1 MVAFLIVLFFIV
13 VLGAVAYGT
22 QSRRRRIAVEGM
34 AKTAKLL
41 EAIADSPVVVR
52 EATITTHPLTDAL
65 TNLGTRPLLERD
77 LAIYGGQVARYGVH
91 VCVALF
97 DIDGFKRFN
106 DQYGTA
112 RGDEILVAIAER
124 IASRSRSGDSI
135 YRLGGDEF
143 VCLLPEQTLET
154 GAKVVERMK
163 RSVEELAIA
172 FEGAPN
178 GIVTVSA
185 GLAVLDVEHQMA
197 FDELLKEAEDDLL
210 QFR

>member
-1 MVAFLIVLFFIV
+1 
-13 VLGAVAYGT
+13 
-22 QSRRRRIAVEGM
+22 
-34 AKTAKLL
+34 
-41 EAIADSPVVVR
+41 VVVR

-97 DIDGFKRFN
+97 DIDGFKKFN
-106 DQYGTA
+106 DQYGMT
-112 RGDEILVAIAER
+112 RGDETLVAIAER

-185 GLAVLDVEHQMA
+185 GLAVLDAEHQMA
-197 FDELLKEAEDDLL
+197 FDELLKEAEADLL

>member
-1 MVAFLIVLFFIV
+1 MVAFFIVLFFIV

-22 QSRRRRIAVEGM
+22 QTRRRRIAVEGM

-41 EAIADSPVVVR
+41 EAIADTPVVAR

-77 LAIYGGQVARYGVH
+77 LAVYGGQVARYGLH
-91 VCVALF
+91 ICLALI
-97 DIDGFKRFN
+97 DVDGFKKFN
-106 DQYGTA
+106 DQYGMA
-112 RGDEILVAIAER
+112 RGDEILATIAGR
-124 IASRSRSGDSI
+124 IASRSRSGDSL

-163 RSVEELAIA
+163 RSVEELAIP

-185 GLAVLDVEHQMA
+185 GLAVLNAEHQMT
-197 FDELLKEAEDDLL
+197 FDALMKEAEDDLL